1 MEMER
6 LFDRLSYLDL
16 SDDQKRGQVKRD
28 RVLESIRHH
37 LSGLFNTVRG
47 TVLIDADYGLPDM
60 SMGPGSNQV
69 HGVDV
74 MAQILLETI
83 NHYEKRLIKPQ
94 VKVTLNNADNSS
106 IVFAILATIEEPNE
120 IREVTMTGAVIAN
133 GSFVFDPID

>member
-1 MEMER
+1 MER

-16 SDDQKRGQVKRD
+16 SDDQKRVQVKRD

-37 LSGLFNTVRG
+37 LSGLFNTARG
-47 TVLIDADYGLPDM
+47 TVLIDAEYGLPDM

-106 IVFAILATIEEPNE
+106 IVFAILATIEQPNE
-120 IREVTMTGAVIAN
+120 TREVTMTGAVIAN

>member
-1 MEMER
+1 MTER

-16 SDDQKRGQVKRD
+16 SDDQKRLQAKRD
-28 RVLESIRHH
+28 RVLVSIQHH

-74 MAQILLETI
+74 MAQIILEAI
-83 NHYEKRLIKPQ
+83 HHFEKRLIKPH

-106 IVFAILATIEEPNE
+106 IRFAISATIEQLNE
-120 IREVTMTGAVIAN
+120 TREVTMIGAIIAN